1 MLTMVSTRFSNT
13 TLGENN
19 AYCSRTGIKG
29 CIYGSPF
36 EMSPNI
42 LHDSL
47 VFVIEM
53 NNNSNQIEGIGLIR
67 NLPLMD
73 KYYPIYMEGNYN
85 RFVYKSDYHISRE
98 LLMRNN
104 HILVIVLDYL
114 LFKEKNHMKR
124 GCGFTTI
131 TQKIING
138 KTNPKYKLLD
148 INKIS
153 QAIKDCFNIVYGKA
167 LN

>member
-1 MLTMVSTRFSNT
+1 MLTIVSTRFSNA
-13 TLGENN
+13 TLAENRN
-19 AYCSRTGIKG
+19 YCSKTSIKG

-36 EMSPNI
+36 EMSPHI
-42 LHDSL
+42 LYDSL
-47 VFVIEM
+47 VFVIDM
-53 NNNSNQIEGIGLIR
+53 NNDTNQIEGIGLVR
-67 NLPLMD
+67 NLPFID
-73 KYYPIYMEGNYN
+73 KYYPIYTEGNYN
-85 RFVYKSDYHISRE
+85 RFVYKSEYHISRD
-98 LLMRNN
+98 LLLRNN

-153 QAIKDCFNIVYGKA
+153 QAIKECFSQLVHS
-167 LN
+167 

>member
-1 MLTMVSTRFSNT
+1 MVSTRFSNT
-13 TLGENN
+13 TFGENR
-19 AYCSRTGIKG
+19 AFCSKTGIKG

-42 LHDSL
+42 LYDSL
-47 VFVIEM
+47 VFVIDM
-53 NNNSNQIEGIGLIR
+53 NNDTNQIEGIGLVR
-67 NLPLMD
+67 NLPFID
-73 KYYPIYMEGNYN
+73 KYYPIYTEGNYN

-98 LLMRNN
+98 ILLRHN

-153 QAIKDCFNIVYGKA
+153 QAIKACFNITMVT
-167 LN
+167 

>member
-13 TLGENN
+13 TFGENR
-19 AYCSRTGIKG
+19 AFCSKTGIKG

-42 LHDSL
+42 LYDSL
-47 VFVIEM
+47 VFVIDM
-53 NNNSNQIEGIGLIR
+53 NNDTNQIEGIGLVR
-67 NLPLMD
+67 NLPFID
-73 KYYPIYMEGNYN
+73 KYYPIYTEGNYN

-98 LLMRNN
+98 ILLRHN

-153 QAIKDCFNIVYGKA
+153 QAIKACFNITMVT
-167 LN
+167 

>member
-1 MLTMVSTRFSNT
+1 MLTIVSTRFSNA
-13 TLGENN
+13 TLAENRN
-19 AYCSRTGIKG
+19 YCSKAGIKG
-29 CIYGSPF
+29 CIYGSPL

-42 LHDSL
+42 LYDSL
-47 VFVIEM
+47 VFVIDM
-53 NNNSNQIEGIGLIR
+53 NNDTNQIEGIGLVR
-67 NLPLMD
+67 NLPFID
-73 KYYPIYMEGNYN
+73 KYYPIYTEGNYN

-98 LLMRNN
+98 LLLRNN

-138 KTNPKYKLLD
+138 KIHPKYKLLD
-148 INKIS
+148 IHKIS
-153 QAIKDCFNIVYGKA
+153 QAIKDCFNIIMVDS
-167 LN
+167 

>member
-1 MLTMVSTRFSNT
+1 
-13 TLGENN
+13 
-19 AYCSRTGIKG
+19 
-29 CIYGSPF
+29 
-36 EMSPNI
+36 MSPNI

-67 NLPLMD
+67 NLPFMD

-85 RFVYKSDYHISRE
+85 RFVYKSEYHISRE
-98 LLMRNN
+98 LLIRNN

-138 KTNPKYKLLD
+138 KTNLTYKLLD

-153 QAIKDCFNIVYGKA
+153 QAIKDCFNAVYDKSV
-167 LN
+167 ND

>member
-1 MLTMVSTRFSNT
+1 MVSTRFSNA
-13 TLGENN
+13 TLGENRS
-19 AYCSRTGIKG
+19 YCSKTGIKG

-36 EMSPNI
+36 EMSPSI
-42 LHDSL
+42 SYDSL

-53 NNNSNQIEGIGLIR
+53 NNNTNQIEGIGLVR
-67 NLPLMD
+67 NLPFMD

-98 LLMRNN
+98 LLLRNN
-104 HILVIVLDYL
+104 PILVIVLDYL

-131 TQKIING
+131 TQKIIIR

-153 QAIKDCFNIVYGKA
+153 QAIKECFNIVYGK
-167 LN
+167 LVH

>member
-1 MLTMVSTRFSNT
+1 MLTMVSTRFSNA
-13 TLGENN
+13 TLDENRT
-19 AYCSRTGIKG
+19 YCSKTGITG

-67 NLPLMD
+67 NLPFMD

-85 RFVYKSDYHISRE
+85 RFVYKSEYHISRE
-98 LLMRNN
+98 LLLRNN

-124 GCGFTTI
+124 GCGFTSI

-148 INKIS
+148 IHKIS
-153 QAIKDCFNIVYGKA
+153 QAIKDCFNIVYGK
-167 LN
+167 LVN

>member
-1 MLTMVSTRFSNT
+1 MDKIETLFDMMVKEPQKN
-13 TLGENN
+13 
-19 AYCSRTGIKG
+19 
-29 CIYGSPF
+29 
-36 EMSPNI
+36 
-42 LHDSL
+42 
-47 VFVIEM
+47 FVKERIFDWNDVVDRVIDM
-53 NNNSNQIEGIGLIR
+53 NNNTNQIEGIGLLR
-67 NLPLMD
+67 NLPFMD

-85 RFVYKSDYHISRE
+85 RFVYKSEYHIDRE
-98 LLMRNN
+98 LLLRNN

-153 QAIKDCFNIVYGKA
+153 QAIKDCFNRVYDKA
-167 LN
+167 VNS

>member
-1 MLTMVSTRFSNT
+1 MLTMVSTRFSNA
-13 TLGENN
+13 TLRENRD
-19 AYCSRTGIKG
+19 YCSKTGIKG

-36 EMSPNI
+36 EMSPSI
-42 LHDSL
+42 SYDSL
-47 VFVIEM
+47 LFVIEM
-53 NNNSNQIEGIGLIR
+53 NNNTNQIEGIGLLR
-67 NLPLMD
+67 NLPFMD

-98 LLMRNN
+98 LLIRNN

-131 TQKIING
+131 TQKIITG

-153 QAIKDCFNIVYGKA
+153 QAIKDCFNIVYDKA
-167 LN
+167 VN

>member
-1 MLTMVSTRFSNT
+1 MLTMVSTRFSNA
-13 TLGENN
+13 TLGENRT
-19 AYCSRTGIKG
+19 YCSKTGIKG

-36 EMSPNI
+36 EMSPSI

-53 NNNSNQIEGIGLIR
+53 NNNTNQIEGIGLLR
-67 NLPLMD
+67 NLPFMD

-85 RFVYKSDYHISRE
+85 RFVYKSEYHISRE
-98 LLMRNN
+98 LLLRNN

-131 TQKIING
+131 TQKIIHG

-148 INKIS
+148 IHKIS
-153 QAIKDCFNIVYGKA
+153 QAIKDCFNIVYDKA
-167 LN
+167 VN

>member
-1 MLTMVSTRFSNT
+1 MLTMVSTRFSNA
-13 TLGENN
+13 TLGENR
-19 AYCSRTGIKG
+19 AYCSKTGIKG

-42 LHDSL
+42 LHDAL

-53 NNNSNQIEGIGLIR
+53 NNDANQIEGVGLIR
-67 NLPLMD
+67 NLPFMD
-73 KYYPIYMEGNYN
+73 KYYPIYIEGNYN
-85 RFVYKSDYHISRE
+85 RFVYKSEYHISRE
-98 LLMRNN
+98 LLLRNN

-153 QAIKDCFNIVYGKA
+153 QAIKDCFNIVYDKDV
-167 LN
+167 N

>member
-1 MLTMVSTRFSNT
+1 MLTIVSTRFSNA
-13 TLGENN
+13 TLAENRN
-19 AYCSRTGIKG
+19 YCSKTSIKG

-36 EMSPNI
+36 EMSPHI
-42 LHDSL
+42 LYDSL
-47 VFVIEM
+47 VFVIDM
-53 NNNSNQIEGIGLIR
+53 NNDTNQIEGIGLVR
-67 NLPLMD
+67 NLPFID
-73 KYYPIYMEGNYN
+73 KYYPIYAEGNYN
-85 RFVYKSDYHISRE
+85 RFVYKSEYHISRE
-98 LLMRNN
+98 ILLRNN

-114 LFKEKNHMKR
+114 LSKEKNHMKR

-153 QAIKDCFNIVYGKA
+153 QAIKDCFNITMDHS
-167 LN
+167 